1 MPRVLVAGKL
11 HASGLAILRDVD
23 GLDITYIED
32 TTTEAILPHIADAD
46 AILLRGQSLNAQMIA
61 DCPHLKLVSRHGV
74 GYDAVDVDALNA
86 RGIALSIVGD
96 VNAQAVAEHA
106 MMLLL
111 ATSRRLITYNDAVR
125 PDGNWNYR
133 NELQAR
139 EVFEKTLLIVGLGR
153 IGRRLA
159 KMAAG
164 FDIKVTAYDPYAG
177 EPPDGVTMVDDFH
190 EGLRAADMVS
200 LHIPKADKPLI
211 GEQELALMKPSA
223 VVVNTARGGMV
234 EEAALAQALNE
245 GRLHGAGIDVF
256 TQEPTD
262 PANPLLTASQ
272 AILTPHSASMTLECA
287 ERMAV
292 VSAQN
297 IVDFF
302 KGKLDAK
309 LVVNSPEIGFSDR

>member
-11 HASGLAILRDVD
+11 HPSGLSILAEASN
-23 GLDITYIED
+23 LEINYIED
-32 TTTEAILPHIADAD
+32 TTTQAMLPHLGAAE
-46 AILLRGQSLNAQMIA
+46 AILLRGQSLSAQMIS
-61 DCPHLKLVSRHGV
+61 DCPELKLVSRHGV
-74 GYDAVDVDALNA
+74 GYDAVDVAALNV

-111 ATSRRLITYNDAVR
+111 ATSRRLIAYDQAVR
-125 PDGNWNYR
+125 RDGDWNYR
-133 NELQAR
+133 NELIAR

-164 FDIKVTAYDPYAG
+164 FDIRVTAFDPYASD
-177 EPPDGVTMVDDFH
+177 PPESVTMVDDLH
-190 EGLRAADMVS
+190 EGLKAADLVS
-200 LHIPKADKPLI
+200 LHIPKADKPII
-211 GEQELALMKPSA
+211 GAAELALMKSHA
-223 VVVNTARGGMV
+223 VVVNTARGGMI
-234 EEAALAQALNE
+234 EESALAQALNE
-245 GRLHGAGIDVF
+245 GHLHGAGIDVF
-256 TQEPTD
+256 TKEPTQPD
-262 PANPLLTASQ
+262 NPLLAPLL

-302 KGKLDAK
+302 NAKLDPA
-309 LVVNSPEIGFSDR
+309 LVVNSQEISL

>member
-11 HASGLAILRDVD
+11 HASGLSILADASN
-23 GLDITYIED
+23 LEINYIED
-32 TTTEAILPHIADAD
+32 TTTEAMLPHIGSAE

-61 DCPHLKLVSRHGV
+61 GCPDLQLVSRHGV
-74 GYDAVDVDALNA
+74 GYDAVDVDALNT

-111 ATSRRLITYNDAVR
+111 ATSRRLIAYDQAVR
-125 PDGNWNYR
+125 PGGNWNYR

-164 FDIKVTAYDPYAG
+164 FDIKVAAYDPYASD
-177 EPPDGVTMVDDFH
+177 PPEGVTMIDDLH
-190 EGLRAADMVS
+190 DGLKAADLVS
-200 LHIPKADKPLI
+200 LHIPKADEPLI
-211 GEQELALMKPSA
+211 GAQELALMKPNA
-223 VVVNTARGGMV
+223 VVVNTARGGMI
-234 EEAALAQALNE
+234 EEAALADALSEN
-245 GRLHGAGIDVF
+245 RLHGAGIDVF
-256 TQEPTD
+256 TTEPL
-262 PANPLLTASQ
+262 PADNPLLAPSQ

-287 ERMAV
+287 QRMAV

-302 KGKLDAK
+302 NAKLDPA
-309 LVVNSPEIGFSDR
+309 LVVNRQEVGF

>member
-11 HASGLAILRDVD
+11 HPSGLAILAEASN
-23 GLDITYIED
+23 LDINYIED
-32 TTTEAILPHIADAD
+32 TTTEAMLPHIGAAE

-61 DCPHLKLVSRHGV
+61 GCPELKLVSRHGV

-111 ATSRRLITYNDAVR
+111 ATSRRLLAYDQAVR
-125 PDGNWNYR
+125 PSGNWNYR

-164 FDIKVTAYDPYAG
+164 FDIKVTAYDPYASDLP
-177 EPPDGVTMVDDFH
+177 EGVTMVGDLH
-190 EGLRAADMVS
+190 EGLKAADLVS
-200 LHIPKADKPLI
+200 LHIPKADEPLI
-211 GEQELALMKPSA
+211 GARELALMKPNT
-223 VVVNTARGGMV
+223 VVVNTARGGMI
-234 EEAALAQALNE
+234 EEAALADALNE

-256 TQEPTD
+256 TTEPM
-262 PANPLLTASQ
+262 PADNPLLSPSQ

-287 ERMAV
+287 QRMAV

-302 KGKLDAK
+302 NGRLDPSLMVNAEEISFGKT
-309 LVVNSPEIGFSDR
+309 

>member
-1 MPRVLVAGKL
+1 MRRVLVAGKL
-11 HASGLAILRDVD
+11 HASGLAILREA
-23 GLDITYIED
+23 GNLDINYIED
-32 TTTEAILPHIADAD
+32 TTTEAILPHIANAE
-46 AILLRGQSLNAQMIA
+46 AILLRGQSLNAQMVA
-61 DCPHLKLVSRHGV
+61 GCPDLKLVSRHGV
-74 GYDAVDVDALNA
+74 GYDAVDVEALSA
-86 RGIALSIVGD
+86 RGIALSLVGD

-111 ATSRRLITYNDAVR
+111 ACSRRLIAYDQAVR
-125 PDGNWNYR
+125 PGGDWNYR
-133 NELQAR
+133 NDLQAR

-164 FDIKVTAYDPYAG
+164 FDIKVIAYDPYATQ
-177 EPPDGVTMVDDFH
+177 PPENVTMVDDFH
-190 EGLRAADMVS
+190 EGLKAADLVS

-211 GEQELALMKPSA
+211 GAQELALMKPTA
-223 VVVNTARGGMV
+223 VVVNTARGGMI

-245 GRLHGAGIDVF
+245 GRLQGAGVDVF
-256 TQEPTD
+256 TQEPTHPD
-262 PANPLLTASQ
+262 NPLLTPSQ

-302 KGKLDAK
+302 NGKLDPA
-309 LVVNSPEIGFSDR
+309 LVVNSKEIGL

>member
-11 HASGLAILRDVD
+11 HPSGLSILAEASN
-23 GLDITYIED
+23 LEINYIED
-32 TTTEAILPHIADAD
+32 TTTQAMLPHLGAAE
-46 AILLRGQSLNAQMIA
+46 AILLRGQSLSAQMIS
-61 DCPHLKLVSRHGV
+61 DCPDLKLVSRHGV
-74 GYDAVDVDALNA
+74 GYDAVDVAALNV

-111 ATSRRLITYNDAVR
+111 ATSRRLIAYDHAVR
-125 PDGNWNYR
+125 RDGDWNYR
-133 NELQAR
+133 NELIAR

-164 FDIKVTAYDPYAG
+164 FDIRVSAFDPYASD
-177 EPPDGVTMVDDFH
+177 PPESVTMVDDLH
-190 EGLRAADMVS
+190 EGLKAADLVS
-200 LHIPKADKPLI
+200 LHVPNADKPII
-211 GEQELALMKPSA
+211 GAAELALMKSHA
-223 VVVNTARGGMV
+223 VVVNTARGGMI
-234 EEAALAQALNE
+234 EESALAQALNE

-256 TQEPTD
+256 TKEPTQPD
-262 PANPLLTASQ
+262 NPLLAPLQ

-302 KGKLDAK
+302 NAKLDPA
-309 LVVNSPEIGFSDR
+309 LVVNSQEIGF

>member
-11 HASGLAILRDVD
+11 HESGLSILAEASN
-23 GLDITYIED
+23 LDIKYIED
-32 TTTEAILPHIADAD
+32 TTTQAMLPHLGVAE
-46 AILLRGQSLNAQMIA
+46 AILLRGQSLNAQAIS
-61 DCPHLKLVSRHGV
+61 DCPDLKLVSRHGV

-111 ATSRRLITYNDAVR
+111 ATSRRLIAYDQAVR
-125 PDGNWNYR
+125 RDGDWNYR
-133 NELQAR
+133 NELKAR

-153 IGRRLA
+153 IGIRLA

-164 FDIKVTAYDPYAG
+164 FDIKVTAYDPYVSN
-177 EPPDGVTMVDDFH
+177 PPESVTMVDDLH
-190 EGLRAADMVS
+190 DGLKAADLVS
-200 LHIPKADKPLI
+200 LHIPKADKPVI
-211 GEQELALMKPSA
+211 GAAELALMKPNA
-223 VVVNTARGGMV
+223 TVVNTARGGMI
-234 EEAALAQALNE
+234 EETALAQALNE

-256 TQEPTD
+256 TKEPTQ
-262 PANPLLTASQ
+262 PSNPLLAPSQ

-297 IVDFF
+297 IADFF
-302 KGKLDAK
+302 NGKLDPA
-309 LVVNSPEIGFSDR
+309 LVVNSQEIGF

>member
-1 MPRVLVAGKL
+1 MPRVLIAGKL
-11 HASGLAILRDVD
+11 HASGLKILAEAQN
-23 GLDITYIED
+23 LDINYIED
-32 TTTEAILPHIADAD
+32 TTTEAMLPHIAEAE
-46 AILLRGQSLNAQMIA
+46 AILLRGQPMNAQMIA
-61 DCPHLKLVSRHGV
+61 DCPDLKLISRHGV

-111 ATSRRLITYNDAVR
+111 ACSRRLIAYDQSVR
-125 PDGNWNYR
+125 PAGDWNYR
-133 NELQAR
+133 NNLVAR
-139 EVFEKTLLIVGLGR
+139 EVFQKTLLIIGLGR

-164 FDIKVTAYDPYAG
+164 FDIKVIAYDPYADK
-177 EPPDGVTMVDDFH
+177 PPQDVTMVEDLH
-190 EGLRAADMVS
+190 EGLKVADLVS
-200 LHIPKADKPLI
+200 LHMPKADKPII
-211 GEQELALMKPSA
+211 GAQEIALMKPTA
-223 VVVNTARGGMV
+223 VVVNTARGAMI

-256 TQEPTD
+256 GVEPTLES
-262 PANPLLTASQ
+262 NPLLTAIP
-272 AILTPHSASMTLECA
+272 AILTPHSASMTVECA
-287 ERMAV
+287 QRMGE

-302 KGKLDAK
+302 KGELDPA
-309 LVVNSPEIGFSDR
+309 LVVNGDEIGF

>member
-1 MPRVLVAGKL
+1 MPRVLVAGRL
-11 HASGLAILRDVD
+11 HPSGLSILRDAAD
-23 GLDITYIED
+23 LDITYIED
-32 TTTEAILPHIADAD
+32 TTTEAMLPHLAASE

-61 DCPHLKLVSRHGV
+61 DCPDLKLVSRHGV
-74 GYDAVDVDALNA
+74 GYDAVDVEALNA
-86 RGIALSIVGD
+86 RGIALSLVGD

-111 ATSRRLITYNDAVR
+111 ATSRRLIAYDQAVR

-133 NELQAR
+133 NELHAR
-139 EVFEKTLLIVGLGR
+139 EVFEKILLIIGLGR

-177 EPPDGVTMVDDFH
+177 EPPQGVTMVDDLH
-190 EGLRAADMVS
+190 EGLKAADLVS
-200 LHIPKADKPLI
+200 LHMPKADKPII
-211 GEQELALMKPSA
+211 GAQELALMKPTA
-223 VVVNTARGGMV
+223 VVVNTARGGMI
-234 EEAALAQALNE
+234 EEVALAEALNN

-256 TQEPTD
+256 TKEPTL
-262 PANPLLTASQ
+262 ASNPLLTPSQ

-287 ERMAV
+287 ERMGV

-302 KGKLDAK
+302 NGKLDPA
-309 LVVNSPEIGFSDR
+309 LVVNSQEIEV